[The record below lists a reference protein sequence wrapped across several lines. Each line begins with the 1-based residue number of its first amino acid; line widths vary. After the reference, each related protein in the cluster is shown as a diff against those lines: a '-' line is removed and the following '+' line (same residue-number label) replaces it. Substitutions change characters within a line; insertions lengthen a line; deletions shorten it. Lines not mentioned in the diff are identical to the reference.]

1 MAAITEAPAT
11 GLLNLENELV
21 CFICT
26 EVLYQPLT
34 LLDCLHTFC
43 GSCLKEWFSHQYRKA
58 SHSRAPPSVNP
69 YTCPTCR
76 APVKNA
82 RPYAKINTLLEMFL
96 IANPGRDRTPEEK
109 AEMSQAYKP
118 GEEILP
124 KIENNRRR
132 ERRRREEEDS
142 GLGDSRNADGANGER
157 SRHDQHL
164 DPASADR
171 RRGTS
176 GSSRSRERRDTMER
190 QRDADRRQR
199 REQQHT
205 SDVESSR
212 PRTASSSHSADPS
225 SLSPPPSS
233 PRHPEA
239 VEARQRGARTVAHQA
254 SLISLVSASES
265 GTGTGT
271 GDSLDEARLMQ
282 EILAEGLL
290 DGINIDELTE
300 QEQDALSE
308 AIAERIRQLHPERL
322 RRPGTDD
329 SRPDPRG
336 DTTRPLGSQ
345 ADETERH
352 FRQSSRNNNRERT
365 QPSPRSS
372 HNVVI
377 GGSNTRQ
384 PTASSQSAND
394 QLLTLPQTA
403 AHRRRASDETRRS
416 ENSVMRTDRTPHP
429 AARSATDL
437 SNRPHSNA
445 GGADRLQQLQQGP
458 HAQRSNTEP
467 RTSPRASEVWQA
479 AGGRHMSSP
488 PQVASPAQQSPRP
501 DSVPPLMSSVAT
513 GPVPTSIPTVE
524 PEVRVPEPTEL
535 PATSVSTRS
544 DEPYVA
550 CSRCSRPNI
559 QYEVHKHCDACKVD
573 ICLRCYRTGRGC
585 NHWFGFYRSAMV
597 KFNASHPPNRNS
609 QSMGLPHLPTSR
621 QYEKPSATA
630 AQSGRYNTTANA
642 TSRLREGNFCDR
654 CGSFANEYFWSCDYC
669 NEGEWGFCN
678 DCVGSNHCCDH
689 PLLPVAYKSCDPNL
703 TSSRFGGGLGAATL
717 SPYSSGGRDISPAQS
732 AASSVTSGTG
742 PYPGLRP
749 DFVPLA
755 VTTNC
760 DICSRPITS
769 QETRYHCP
777 THPTPTP
784 ENAGQKGDYD
794 ICSTCY
800 HSFVETGRMK
810 REDGPDGWRLCPDG
824 HRMIAVAFERDEE
837 GNERRI
843 ITRDIVGGVQMTEAD
858 VAAWKLAMKNLHR
871 VDRANL
877 SAVRGDWSWRED
889 EAGTRRKTRARTS
902 TLPRSGMQ
910 LPPDGGWGKTCVA
923 RWGYYPPPNDDG
935 KAKDELMFPKY
946 ANIREVE
953 EINDEWWFG
962 VYAGDAGVFPAV
974 FVNRA

>member
-58 SHSRAPPSVNP
+58 THSRAPSSTNP

-96 IANPGRDRTPEEK
+96 IANPGRDRTPQEK

-124 KIENNRRR
+124 KVENHRRR
-132 ERRRREEEDS
+132 ERRRREEEES
-142 GLGDSRNADGANGER
+142 GLGDSRNADGSHGER

-171 RRGTS
+171 RRATS
-176 GSSRSRERRDTMER
+176 GNSRSRERRETTER
-190 QRDADRRQR
+190 QRDTDRRQR
-199 REQQHT
+199 RDQQHT
-205 SDVESSR
+205 SDTELSR
-212 PRTASSSHSADPS
+212 PRTASSSNSADLS

-239 VEARQRGARTVAHQA
+239 VEARQRGVRTVAHQA

-265 GTGTGT
+265 GTGTG
-271 GDSLDEARLMQ
+271 DSLDEARIMQ
-282 EILAEGLL
+282 EILTEGLL

-308 AIAERIRQLHPERL
+308 AIAERIRQLHAERH
-322 RRPGTDD
+322 RRPGSDD
-329 SRPDPRG
+329 SGPGTQGNTPRPPE
-336 DTTRPLGSQ
+336 SH
-345 ADETERH
+345 AEEIERH
-352 FRQSSRNNNRERT
+352 ARQASRSSNRERT

-377 GGSNTRQ
+377 GGNSTR
-384 PTASSQSAND
+384 PHTTSSQSAND

-403 AHRRRASDETRRS
+403 AHRRRASDESRRG
-416 ENSVMRTDRTPHP
+416 ENSATRTDRTPHP
-429 AARSATDL
+429 AVRSATDL
-437 SNRPHSNA
+437 SNRPQSNA

-458 HAQRSNTEP
+458 HAHRSNTEP
-467 RTSPRASEVWQA
+467 RTPPRASEVWQA

-501 DSVPPLMSSVAT
+501 DSVQPVMSSVAT
-513 GPVPTSIPTVE
+513 GPVPTSIPTLE
-524 PEVRVPEPTEL
+524 SEASVPEATEL

-544 DEPYVA
+544 DEPSVV

-559 QYEVHKHCDACKVD
+559 QYEVHKHCAACKVD
-573 ICLRCYRTGRGC
+573 ICLRCYRAGRGC
-585 NHWFGFYRSAMV
+585 NHWFGFYRSAML
-597 KFNASHPPNRNS
+597 KFHASQPPNRNN

-621 QYEKPSATA
+621 QYERPSAST
-630 AQSGRYNTTANA
+630 AQSGRLATAA
-642 TSRLREGNFCDR
+642 DAILRLREGNFCDR
-654 CGSFANEYFWSCDYC
+654 CGRFANDYFWSCDYC

-689 PLLPVAYKSCDPNL
+689 PLLPVAYKSSDSISA
-703 TSSRFGGGLGAATL
+703 SSRLGGGPGAATL
-717 SPYSSGGRDISPAQS
+717 SPYSSGGRDLSPAQS

-749 DFVPLA
+749 DFVPLS

-760 DICSRPITS
+760 DICARSITL

-777 THPTPTP
+777 THPTPSP
-784 ENAGQKGDYD
+784 ENPGQKGDYD

-800 HSFVETGRMK
+800 HGLVESGRMT
-810 REDGPDGWRLCPDG
+810 RDNGPEGWRLCPDG
-824 HRMIAVAFERDEE
+824 HRMIAVAFEGDEE

-843 ITRDIVGGVQMTEAD
+843 ITRGIVGGVQMTDAD

-910 LPPDGGWGKTCVA
+910 LPPDGGWGKAYVA
-923 RWGYYPPPNDDG
+923 RWGYYPSENDG
-935 KAKDELMFPKY
+935 KAKDELMFPKH

>member
-1 MAAITEAPAT
+1 MAAITETPAT
-11 GLLNLENELV
+11 GLLNLEKELV

-58 SHSRAPPSVNP
+58 TNSRAPSPTNP

-96 IANPGRDRTPEEK
+96 IANPDKDRTPEEK

-118 GEEILP
+118 GDEILP
-124 KIENNRRR
+124 KVENHRRR

-142 GLGDSRNADGANGER
+142 GESRNADGGHGVT
-157 SRHDQHL
+157 SRRDQHL

-171 RRGTS
+171 RGATS
-176 GSSRSRERRDTMER
+176 GSSRSRERRDTTDR

-199 REQQHT
+199 REQQRI
-205 SDVESSR
+205 SDAEASR
-212 PRTASSSHSADPS
+212 PRTAGTSNAAVPS
-225 SLSPPPSS
+225 TPSPPTSS

-239 VEARQRGARTVAHQA
+239 VEARQMDSPTVAHQA

-265 GTGTGT
+265 GTGTG
-271 GDSLDEARLMQ
+271 DSLDEARLMQ
-282 EILAEGLL
+282 EIMSEGLL
-290 DGINIDELTE
+290 EGINLDELTE
-300 QEQDALSE
+300 QEQDVLSE
-308 AIAERIRQLHPERL
+308 AIAERIRQLHAERH
-322 RRPGTDD
+322 RRQGSDD
-329 SRPDPRG
+329 SRPDTQR
-336 DTTRPLGSQ
+336 DITRSSDPQ
-345 ADETERH
+345 AEENVRH
-352 FRQSSRNNNRERT
+352 SRQSSRSNNRERT

-377 GGSNTRQ
+377 GGNGTRHA
-384 PTASSQSAND
+384 TASSQSTD
-394 QLLTLPQTA
+394 HLLTLPPTTS
-403 AHRRRASDETRRS
+403 HRRRASDETRRRADS
-416 ENSVMRTDRTPHP
+416 ATRTDRVPQP

-437 SNRPHSNA
+437 SNRPHSNSR
-445 GGADRLQQLQQGP
+445 GHDRLQHLEQVS
-458 HAQRSNTEP
+458 HAHRSNTEP

-501 DSVPPLMSSVAT
+501 DSVPPVMSSVAI
-513 GPVPTSIPTVE
+513 GPVPTSIPTLE
-524 PEVRVPEPTEL
+524 SEASVPAPAEL
-535 PATSVSTRS
+535 PATSVPAKS
-544 DEPYVA
+544 DVPSVT
-550 CSRCSRPNI
+550 CLRCSRSNI
-559 QYEVHKHCDACKVD
+559 QHEIHKHCATCKVD
-573 ICLRCYRTGRGC
+573 ICLRCYRSGRGC
-585 NHWFGFYRSAMV
+585 NHWFGFYRSAML
-597 KFNASHPPNRNS
+597 KFNASHPPSRNN
-609 QSMGLPHLPTSR
+609 QSIGLPHLLTSR
-621 QYEKPSATA
+621 QYERPSPTM
-630 AQSGRYNTTANA
+630 AQS
-642 TSRLREGNFCDR
+642 SRLREGNFCDR
-654 CGSFANEYFWSCDYC
+654 CGSFANDYFWSCDYC

-689 PLLPVAYKSCDPNL
+689 PLLPVAYKSSDSNPA
-703 TSSRFGGGLGAATL
+703 SSRLGGGSGAATL

-749 DFVPLA
+749 DFLPLA
-755 VTTNC
+755 ITTNC
-760 DICSRPITS
+760 DICSRPITPP
-769 QETRYHCP
+769 ETRYHCP

-784 ENAGQKGDYD
+784 QNPNQKGDYD

-800 HSFVETGRMK
+800 HGFVDSGRMK

-824 HRMIAVAFERDEE
+824 HRMISVTFERDEE

-843 ITRDIVGGVQMTEAD
+843 ITRDIVGGAQMSDAD
-858 VAAWKLAMKNLHR
+858 MAAWKLAMKNLHR

-877 SAVRGDWSWRED
+877 PAVRGDWSWRED
-889 EAGTRRKTRARTS
+889 ENGTRRKTRARTS

-910 LPPDGGWGKTCVA
+910 LPPDGGWGKICVA
-923 RWGYYPPPNDDG
+923 RWGYYPPEDDG
-935 KAKDELMFPKY
+935 KARDELMFPKF

-974 FVNRA
+974 FVNRP